1 MLKFFNNSDYKLC
14 SSTQTSV
21 QILTIDPK
29 DKKIRLVDSN
39 LGNIKRS
46 FSCLAVD
53 ANDEYVYA
61 GTKTGD
67 ILEIDLDK
75 AIFKRVAPC
84 YNLFSNGVKTI
95 HTLPNK
101 DLLIGAGDGT
111 LAKISIQ
118 NMMIKAYAIRLTL
131 EQLRFWVV
139 SLRLLLLQ
147 TILISSAEQH
157 CATYTGSTQAASL
170 LS

>member
-1 MLKFFNNSDYKLC
+1 MVRFFNKSDMKLVAV
-14 SSTQTSV
+14 TNNNV
-21 QILTIDPK
+21 QVLGIDTK
-29 DKKIRLVDSN
+29 DKKIRSVECN

-46 FSCLAVD
+46 FNCLSVD
-53 ANDEYVYA
+53 QNDEYVYA

-84 YNLFSNGVKTI
+84 YNLFSLGVKSI

-118 NMMIKAYAIRLTL
+118 NMMIKA
-131 EQLRFWVV
+131 
-139 SLRLLLLQ
+139 
-147 TILISSAEQH
+147 
-157 CATYTGSTQAASL
+157 
-170 LS
+170 